1 MANRAKIPARKA
13 PSCDFPI
20 HRPSARYFPGT
31 IYIIR
36 SQSQCN
42 TLVHVAFYRDTSR
55 ARARVRKP
63 SRQLIAYRTHSG
75 VELFRFGLSLF
86 LSLFLFLSPPV
97 PPSLSFFL
105 SRSLPSSRPDT
116 VFPRRAVEFNS
127 SIERKI
133 YLQIPV
139 HATSPT
145 HELHLLR
152 VRPRNFFSRRLRVRS
167 EFRSGVRVGEG
178 DLRAHGPFCF
188 SRSSPLPLS
197 LSFPLFP
204 FTTLRMNGT
213 MRECVQRPRDCERD
227 CVHLLTSESGS
238 SRRER
243 VASRESRKRAVA

>member
-1 MANRAKIPARKA
+1 MENRAKIPARKA
-13 PSCDFPI
+13 PSCEF
-20 HRPSARYFPGT
+20 SNTQAAARYFPGT

-55 ARARVRKP
+55 ARALANQAVSLSHTEPFGR
-63 SRQLIAYRTHSG
+63 RTIS
-75 VELFRFGLSLF
+75 LRSLPFPISLSLP
-86 LSLFLFLSPPV
+86 LSLPV

-105 SRSLPSSRPDT
+105 SRSLPPSRPDT

-167 EFRSGVRVGEG
+167 EFRSGGRVGEG

-213 MRECVQRPRDCERD
+213 MHECVPRPRDCERD

-238 SRRER
+238 SRRETR
-243 VASRESRKRAVA
+243 GFARES

>member
-1 MANRAKIPARKA
+1 MENRAKIPARKA
-13 PSCDFPI
+13 PSCEF
-20 HRPSARYFPGT
+20 SNTQAAARYFPGT

-55 ARARVRKP
+55 ARALATKP
-63 SRQLIAYRTHSG
+63 SAYRIPNHSG

-86 LSLFLFLSPPV
+86 LSLFLFLSLPV
-97 PPSLSFFL
+97 PPSLSFLL
-105 SRSLPSSRPDT
+105 SRSLPPSRPDT

-167 EFRSGVRVGEG
+167 EFRSGGRVGEG

-188 SRSSPLPLS
+188 SRSSPS
-197 LSFPLFP
+197 VSFFP
-204 FTTLRMNGT
+204 FISFYDASHERNDARVRTATARLRA
-213 MRECVQRPRDCERD
+213 RLR
-227 CVHLLTSESGS
+227 
-238 SRRER
+238 
-243 VASRESRKRAVA
+243 ASFNI